1 MLELFS
7 LQVTTVD
14 SYLNNLSHFH
24 HIQLK
29 AEIEPWS
36 MVEYKILVIKKKSSE
51 TVRTM
56 YHLKTLEECLYIFFE
71 HNLTIQATVNL
82 SGVCS
87 IPLFMPAGLHSKLH
101 M

>member
-1 MLELFS
+1 ML
-7 LQVTTVD
+7 D
-14 SYLNNLSHFH
+14 HDHYR
-24 HIQLK
+24 
-29 AEIEPWS
+29 
-36 MVEYKILVIKKKSSE
+36 MVKQKMF
-51 TVRTM
+51 RNRRF
-56 YHLKTLEECLYIFFE
+56 HLKTLEECLYIFFE